1 MIQNF
6 AKLIVGSFLM
16 PRRTIRVVLAQRFG
30 AEEIALL
37 VLFGYLVSEIL
48 SIIVPDA
55 RPEGGTD
62 LNRYVVGVIGSALSF
77 LAFAWPVYG
86 LGRVFGGTADF
97 QQSCT
102 VVAWY
107 SIIDKFVFV
116 PLTAKVE
123 KLLAA
128 VKAGPM
134 TEETALA
141 MQGDAGIVMACGMFL
156 LWVLASFIA
165 ELHGFVSVIAVAAT
179 TIGVMMGALLFF
191 AAFTGG

>member
-141 MQGDAGIVMACGMFL
+141 IIEVLETLPGLPGSSWPAGCSCSGC
-156 LWVLASFIA
+156 WR
-165 ELHGFVSVIAVAAT
+165 VSLPNFT
-179 TIGVMMGALLFF
+179 ALSVSLRWQRQQLV
-191 AAFTGG
+191 